1 MTTAS
6 PQQVRCPAPGFDG
19 VRTAGPADAA
29 ALYAL
34 SEPFMRSGAL
44 RRRSPGLYGAT
55 AAQFFVAEDAEGVME
70 GCVALRLHPGD
81 VRAGGVHAD
90 GVHAGDGV
98 PGTLP
103 AVLHN
108 FCVRPDRQRR
118 GVGSR
123 LLAALLADAAARSV
137 TEVFAATTGGGESF
151 VRAGFRETEAARAP
165 RAWAAALDPAR
176 GSRIFSRPVALASQ
190 PRPDRHCRASIQTR

>member
-1 MTTAS
+1 MTTAL
-6 PQQVRCPAPGFDG
+6 PRQRPCPARAFDG
-19 VRTAGPADAA
+19 VRTASPADAA
-29 ALYAL
+29 ALHAL

-44 RRRSPGLYGAT
+44 RRRSPGLYVAA
-55 AAQFFVAEDAEGVME
+55 AAQFFVAEDADGVME
-70 GCVALRLHPGD
+70 GCVALRVHPGEG
-81 VRAGGVHAD
+81 A
-90 GVHAGDGV
+90 
-98 PGTLP
+98 PGALP

-123 LLAALLADAAARSV
+123 LLSALLADAAARSV

-151 VRAGFRETEAARAP
+151 VRAGFRETGAARAP

-176 GSRIFSRPVALASQ
+176 GSRIFVRVV
-190 PRPDRHCRASIQTR
+190 

>member
-1 MTTAS
+1 MTTAY
-6 PQQVRCPAPGFDG
+6 PAQVRHPAPGFDG
-19 VRTAGPADAA
+19 VRTAGPADAD

-44 RRRSPGLYGAT
+44 RRRSPGLYLAT
-55 AAQFFVAEDAEGVME
+55 AAEFLVAEDAEGVME
-70 GCVALRLHPGD
+70 GCVALRVHPGD
-81 VRAGGVHAD
+81 GA
-90 GVHAGDGV
+90 
-98 PGTLP
+98 PGALP

-123 LLAALLADAAARSV
+123 LLSALLADAAAGSV
-137 TEVFAATTGGGESF
+137 SEVFAATTGGGESF
-151 VRAGFRETEAARAP
+151 VHAGFRETEAARAP

-176 GSRIFSRPVALASQ
+176 GSRIFSRPVAPPAQ
-190 PRPDRHCRASIQTR
+190 PRPDRHCRASTQTR